1 MWNDILIVRIS
12 RARKGVIHME
22 LESLNIPAINRFASK
37 YLKQEEPVTSFFHYN
52 INSPTVYKERMQ
64 DLKSRQ
70 FPREGLTECISSYMQ
85 GLPTSEKVV
94 SSLEKLR
101 NNAVTV
107 VAGQQAGLLTG
118 PLYTIHKI
126 ISVIQLARQQE
137 AELKHPVVPVFWIA
151 GEDHDYQEVNHI
163 YIENDSNLEKVGYP
177 ERVLEK
183 KMTSHILYTKSVM
196 KKWLDDILIILG
208 ETGYTKQLSSEL
220 TKMIDQ
226 EDSIV
231 RFFAHMVMSL
241 FKEFGL
247 LVIDSS
253 YPPLRRLETGR
264 FHQLIE
270 NSKSITDAVLEQQ
283 SDIRGSG
290 FHTQLDISQ
299 TAANFFLQIQN
310 ERVLLEREGDMFFEK
325 NTGKTYTSNELL
337 SILDESPES
346 FSNNVVTRPLM
357 QEWLFPNLAFI
368 AGPGEI
374 AYWGEL
380 KRAFEFVELKMPP
393 VVPRLNIT
401 IVERDINKRIQEL
414 ELTLHSVI
422 TEGVS
427 TARDTFWKSL
437 ENPGLE
443 TEMKEIQ
450 NELERKYE
458 RIREQAVL
466 IDQGL
471 NPIIDKNLD
480 FHLGQFDY
488 LRKRIDNALKDKH
501 SLIFTQFMKVENGIR
516 PNEGPQERTWNIIYF
531 LNKYGPTFV
540 NDLTQ
545 LDYTFDGT
553 HKVVYI

>member
-1 MWNDILIVRIS
+1 
-12 RARKGVIHME
+12 ME

-283 SDIRGSG
+283 GDIRGSG

-299 TAANFFLQIQN
+299 TAANLFLQIQN

-337 SILDESPES
+337 SILDESPEA

>member
-1 MWNDILIVRIS
+1 
-12 RARKGVIHME
+12 ME

-231 RFFAHMVMSL
+231 RLFAHIVMSL

-283 SDIRGSG
+283 GDIRGSG

-299 TAANFFLQIQN
+299 TAANLFLQIQN

-337 SILDESPES
+337 SILDESPEA

-516 PNEGPQERTWNIIYF
+516 PNGGPQERTWNIIYF